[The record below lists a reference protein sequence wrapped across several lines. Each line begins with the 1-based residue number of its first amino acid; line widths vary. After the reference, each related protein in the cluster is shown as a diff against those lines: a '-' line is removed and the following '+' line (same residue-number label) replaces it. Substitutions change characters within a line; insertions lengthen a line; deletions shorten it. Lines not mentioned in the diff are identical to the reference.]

1 MRCRYFNC
9 TGNSR
14 RGNSD
19 ENRLKRDYS
28 RSCFADNVGVNQE
41 AGNMR
46 PYQHAYA
53 SAKVVTTINGL
64 LYTVINMGTLTA

>member
-1 MRCRYFNC
+1 
-9 TGNSR
+9 
-14 RGNSD
+14 
-19 ENRLKRDYS
+19 
-28 RSCFADNVGVNQE
+28 VNQE